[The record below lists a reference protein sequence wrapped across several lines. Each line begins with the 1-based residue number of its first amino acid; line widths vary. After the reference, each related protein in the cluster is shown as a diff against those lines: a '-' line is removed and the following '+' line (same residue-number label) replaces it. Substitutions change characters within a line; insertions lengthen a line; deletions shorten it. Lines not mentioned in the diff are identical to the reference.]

1 LPLSRRQSQKADSVV
16 ATSARSATPNTDSG
30 APAGQNR
37 VPLIMSVTQ
46 VAEKDQGPRRHKFAG
61 PRVPPNLF
69 GIALGI
75 AGLAQAWHAAV
86 PVLGTPQSVP
96 GALDVLA
103 AALWLVLAGAYL
115 AQGPRIVLADLR
127 DPVLSP
133 FVSASALTAV
143 LLAAALA
150 QDAPSAG
157 RVLVIVSLAVT
168 IAIGGWLTGQWMTGG
183 IDPDSVHPGYFLPTA
198 AGGLI
203 GANAAAQVH
212 LHALAEASF
221 GIGVICWIMLGS
233 VILNRLFTRPALPPA
248 LVPTI
253 AIELGIPAVAG
264 LAYFAVAGRTV
275 SFVACALG
283 GYTVLMALVQVRLVP
298 VYRRLSVTP
307 GSWAFTFAYAAAAA
321 DALVWLAITKPPG
334 TAGYAIAVIT
344 LLTSFVSWFAF
355 RTVVLAVRAARCR
368 TSSRGREAT
377 RLSRAEGSKQEPQ
390 PRLARSVHNDRSA
403 R

>member
-1 LPLSRRQSQKADSVV
+1 MAVIQ
-16 ATSARSATPNTDSG
+16 
-30 APAGQNR
+30 
-37 VPLIMSVTQ
+37 I
-46 VAEKDQGPRRHKFAG
+46 AEKDQSPRRHKFLG

-86 PVLGTPQSVP
+86 PVLGTVQAVP

-115 AQGPRIVLADLR
+115 AQGPRIILADLR

-133 FVSASALTAV
+133 FVSSSALTAV

-150 QDAPSAG
+150 QDVPAAG
-157 RVLVIVSLAVT
+157 RVLVIVFLAVT

-221 GIGVICWIMLGS
+221 GIGVICWALLGS
-233 VILNRLFTRPALPPA
+233 TILNRLFTRPALPSA
-248 LVPTI
+248 LVPTM

-264 LAYFAVAGRTV
+264 TAYFAVAGRTV
-275 SFVACALG
+275 SLVACALG
-283 GYTVLMALVQVRLVP
+283 GYAVLMALVQVRLIP
-298 VYRRLSVTP
+298 VYRKLSFNP
-307 GSWAFTFAYAAAAA
+307 GFWSFTFSYAAAGA
-321 DALVWLAITKPPG
+321 DALVWLEIKKPPAA
-334 TAGYAIAVIT
+334 TGYAIAVIA
-344 LLTSFVSWFAF
+344 LLTAFVSWIAF
-355 RTVVLAVRAARCR
+355 RTVVLAVRGDLFPAW
-368 TSSRGREAT
+368 
-377 RLSRAEGSKQEPQ
+377 P
-390 PRLARSVHNDRSA
+390 PVHQA
-403 R
+403 GAP

>member
-1 LPLSRRQSQKADSVV
+1 
-16 ATSARSATPNTDSG
+16 
-30 APAGQNR
+30 
-37 VPLIMSVTQ
+37 MSVTQ

-96 GALDVLA
+96 GALDVMA

-334 TAGYAIAVIT
+334 TVGYAIAVIT